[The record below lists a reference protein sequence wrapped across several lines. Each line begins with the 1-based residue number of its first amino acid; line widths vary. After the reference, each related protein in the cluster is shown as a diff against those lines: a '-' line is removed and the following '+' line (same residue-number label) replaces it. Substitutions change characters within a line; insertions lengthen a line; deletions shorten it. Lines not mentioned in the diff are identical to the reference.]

1 MPALEQLALKQCR
14 GRVLDIGCGAGSHA
28 LYLQNQGHDVIGL
41 DTSAGAVKACQLRG
55 LQQTVEAQILS
66 YTGTKFDTL
75 LLMMNGIGIV
85 GKLKSLPTYL
95 DHFKSL
101 LHPNGQILL
110 DSSDIIYMFEENED
124 GSYWVDGH
132 QDYYGE
138 VEFRMTYKTF
148 ESRVFPWLYEITRL
162 QDYCNTSSLD

>member
-1 MPALEQLALKQCR
+1 M
-14 GRVLDIGCGAGSHA
+14 V
-28 LYLQNQGHDVIGL
+28 
-41 DTSAGAVKACQLRG
+41 
-55 LQQTVEAQILS
+55 ILS
-66 YTGTKFDTL
+66 TL
-75 LLMMNGIGIV
+75 
-85 GKLKSLPTYL
+85 
-95 DHFKSL
+95 HFKSL

-148 ESRVFPWLYEITRL
+148 ESRVFPWLYVDYNTLSEISERHGFLCELVSNGEHYDYLARL
-162 QDYCNTSSLD
+162 TLKP